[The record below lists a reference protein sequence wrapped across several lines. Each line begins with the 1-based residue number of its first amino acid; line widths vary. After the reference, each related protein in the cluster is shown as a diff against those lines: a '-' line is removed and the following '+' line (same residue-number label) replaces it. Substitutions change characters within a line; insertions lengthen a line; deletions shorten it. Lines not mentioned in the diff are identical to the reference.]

1 MHRYVIFLIALL
13 ACTSPVSAQ
22 HPKVLAPHKPVPPTV
37 TPQPNWHLSKPTQR
51 SLVGGFWM
59 IDANFKST
67 LYLKNGVKNAPV
79 TATPILYLSNG
90 KNFTLPEVQLD
101 PSGTAVVN
109 INNELSKQG
118 IASWATLSGYLE
130 VRYSH
135 AWDPICA
142 TLQDVDSA
150 HSLIFTYTLRSAF
163 PTAQLQNSAFSAA
176 ENQSL
181 EGMWWKQENNVTGFV
196 ALSNVLAQP
205 LSANMVV
212 SDSQGKLVS
221 QHTVTVSPHGTKLVK
236 LDELQNAPS
245 TEGGITISYQGPEGG
260 LLINGGLED
269 PSNGYSATL
278 RFYPADALQM
288 EPPAQGYAELGL
300 MAGFADPMMLFP
312 ARTVFT
318 PYSLIRNPTNEPIG
332 ITPVLWW
339 MEAST
344 PRSVRLPR
352 FVLPAGATENLPVK
366 SLLER
371 AGLSNFN
378 GSFNLILEADT
389 KLSGLLMSSGS
400 VDQSNTYVFE
410 VIPQGV
416 GNSISKALS
425 YWSTGRGDDTMITI
439 WNPADEAQDF
449 VFTLFFSGGSYKV
462 PIPLGPR
469 ATRNFNVSEIVHSQL
484 PDVDGNRIPSAI
496 DEGSAEIAGLR
507 GEAEEILVG
516 VNAGIYNVQKATC
529 GNPCNVCNG
538 ETNVFMQIEP
548 FSLTVG
554 ASTTESFIEQLN
566 TGSNLNIS
574 SGSNWSSSNT
584 SIASVQNPGTV
595 KGKSGGSFTAYVNS
609 NPETFFIYN
618 RCITVGPC
626 PQNSLQTSGG
636 GTVPPNPTITGVSFS
651 PGLVLGASGV
661 MTITGTNFSS
671 FLGAVTVVF
680 SQGITTSNPSLNAG
694 TNTITANYQVTC
706 STLVGAN
713 SFFVSSA
720 GGDGGAGAQTN
731 SWPVTV
737 TLPAAPTPTILFG
750 GKSISGAQSVV
761 VGQQIVLSASYSLPN
776 CTSVASQTWNA
787 PGTTVG
793 NFSVVGTTGSTSP
806 ANFATSPTQF
816 YWVDAGS
823 SRQVTYS
830 YTLNTG
836 ATSQQASATF
846 NVAGP
851 TATVTTLL
859 GSVKII
865 NNSLIGFDKNTDIGI
880 TFDATV
886 TAPSGYSGSSEW
898 GQLISNFSI
907 AFKSPNVTLTCT
919 LPAYGI
925 DSFFPYSTGTLTND
939 SPTGGLADPHGNPNT
954 ETTVTF
960 SAQMFLMWT
969 PSNVTSPIPVPLGSV
984 KWNWSGD
991 ATLNTTT
998 KIWSV
1003 KSSSRNA
1010 NSFAR
1015 SPTYPTWKDVV
1026 LPNQV
1031 VCN

>member
-1 MHRYVIFLIALL
+1 M
-13 ACTSPVSAQ
+13 
-22 HPKVLAPHKPVPPTV
+22 
-37 TPQPNWHLSKPTQR
+37 
-51 SLVGGFWM
+51 
-59 IDANFKST
+59 
-67 LYLKNGVKNAPV
+67 
-79 TATPILYLSNG
+79 
-90 KNFTLPEVQLD
+90 
-101 PSGTAVVN
+101 
-109 INNELSKQG
+109 
-118 IASWATLSGYLE
+118 
-130 VRYSH
+130 RYSH

-150 HSLIFTYTLRSAF
+150 HSLIFTYMLRSAF

-212 SDSQGKLVS
+212 SDNQGKLVS

-288 EPPAQGYAELGL
+288 QPPAQGYAELGL
-300 MAGFADPMMLFP
+300 MAGSADPMMLFP

-318 PYSLIRNPTNEPIG
+318 PYSLIRNTTNEPIG

-352 FVLPAGATENLPVK
+352 FALPAGATQNLPVK

-378 GSFNLILEADT
+378 GSFNLILEADA
-389 KLSGLLMSSGS
+389 KLGGLLMSSGS

-410 VIPQGV
+410 VIPQGI

-484 PDVDGNRIPSAI
+484 PDVDGNRVPSTV
-496 DEGSAEIAGLR
+496 DEGSAEIAGSR

-538 ETNVFMQIEP
+538 ETDAFMQIEP

-584 SIASVQNPGTV
+584 SIATVQNPGTV
-595 KGKSGGSFTAYVNS
+595 MGKSGGSFTALVNS

-618 RCITVGPC
+618 SCITAGPC
-626 PQNSLQTSGG
+626 PQNNLQSSGT
-636 GTVPPNPTITGVSFS
+636 GTVPPNPTISGVSFS
-651 PGLVLGASGV
+651 SGLVLGASGV
-661 MTITGTNFSS
+661 MAITGTNFSS

-680 SQGITTSNPSLNAG
+680 SQGITTSNPSLNVG
-694 TNTITANYQVTC
+694 TNTVTANYQVTC

-737 TLPAAPTPTILFG
+737 TLPAAPTPTIKLG
-750 GKSISGAQSVV
+750 GNPISGTQSVMVGWQIALTSSVSLPACVSVSSQQWTPSSSGTAGTPIGGYTTSTPGSVQGLPANTNSTYTFYWAYPATSVQATYQYTMAGGGSSISSSVATANFTIT
-761 VGQQIVLSASYSLPN
+761 GPTGGSMTSTPLSKAYIANLSA
-776 CTSVASQTWNA
+776 CTGWAAGAYLIYAQGA
-787 PGTTVG
+787 
-793 NFSVVGTTGSTSP
+793 TGSQCSLNVTEFGIKFNTPTGFSNTSGGSF
-806 ANFATSPTQF
+806 FA
-816 YWVDAGS
+816 
-823 SRQVTYS
+823 
-830 YTLNTG
+830 
-836 ATSQQASATF
+836 
-846 NVAGP
+846 
-851 TATVTTLL
+851 
-859 GSVKII
+859 
-865 NNSLIGFDKNTDIGI
+865 
-880 TFDATV
+880 
-886 TAPSGYSGSSEW
+886 
-898 GQLISNFSI
+898 GQLVSHD
-907 AFKSPNVTLTCT
+907 TLTGGGT
-919 LPAYGI
+919 SYGPGL
-925 DSFFPYSTGTLTND
+925 DAPWPFNGTFPHND
-939 SPTGGLADPHGNPNT
+939 SPLLYLNSTYRTLTRSFEATFFVMWQSSTPN
-954 ETTVTF
+954 
-960 SAQMFLMWT
+960 S
-969 PSNVTSPIPVPLGSV
+969 IPVPLGYQTWQFSATA
-984 KWNWSGD
+984 KCSASCGSASNWSV
-991 ATLNTTT
+991 T
-998 KIWSV
+998 
-1003 KSSSRNA
+1003 SSSAGLEGSFVPSTPSQTSVRQ
-1010 NSFAR
+1010 NSLQYG
-1015 SPTYPTWKDVV
+1015 YPTWTVISY
-1026 LPNQV
+1026 
-1031 VCN
+1031 